1 MALFHGIHMESFHG
15 IHGII
20 PWNPW
25 NHSMES
31 MESMWNHS
39 MEYMLEWAKQVWIPS
54 SFHMEQSGIPYG
66 IDHSMAIPYG
76 IQGDHGTRK

>member
-1 MALFHGIHMESFHG
+1 MEFWTVPYG
-15 IHGII
+15 MII
-20 PWNPW
+20 ESIW

-31 MESMWNHS
+31 IWNEF

-54 SFHMEQSGIPYG
+54 SFHMKQSRITYG

-76 IQGDHGTRK
+76 IQGDDGTRK